1 MEAAAQK
8 LERPSHAAR
17 LDVQNLRQRA
27 GGRDLL
33 AGVALTVLPGECVG
47 LLGPSGSGKSTLLKA
62 CCGLTRPAAGAVLLN
77 GQDLYKNR
85 DPWRKRLGYVPQDDI
100 IHLELTVQS
109 AIGYAAALRLPASI
123 SKGDLQLTV
132 TRAIAQVGL
141 TDRAGVRI
149 AKLSGGQRK
158 RASVAV
164 ELLARPAILFLDE
177 PTSGQ
182 DPHLEESMM
191 QLFRTLARGGTTIVV
206 TTHAMANV
214 ELLDL
219 VALLHSGSLVYFG
232 PPADLLEFFDTR
244 SYEGVFKR
252 LAAEPASHWLAR
264 FHASAQWKTYV
275 AGRARG
281 PAIK

>member
-1 MEAAAQK
+1 MATTDK
-8 LERPSHAAR
+8 LERQSMAAR
-17 LDVQNLRQRA
+17 LDVQGLRQRA

-33 AGVALTVLPGECVG
+33 DGVALTVLPGECVG

-62 CCGLTRPAAGAVLLN
+62 CCGLTRPTAGQVLLN
-77 GQDLYKNR
+77 GQDLYRHR
-85 DPWRKRLGYVPQDDI
+85 DLWRKRVGYVPQDDI
-100 IHLELTVQS
+100 IHLELTVES
-109 AIGYAAALRLPASI
+109 AIGYAAALRLPASL
-123 SKGDLQLTV
+123 SKVDRQVAV
-132 TRAIAQVGL
+132 TRAIAAVGL
-141 TDRAGVRI
+141 TDRSRVRI

-164 ELLARPAILFLDE
+164 ELLARPSILFLDE

-191 QLFRTLARGGTTIVV
+191 QLFQTLARGGTTVVV

-219 VALLHSGSLVYFG
+219 VALLHTGSLVYLG

-252 LAAEPASHWLAR
+252 LAAEPAAHWLAR
-264 FHASAQWKTYV
+264 FHRSSQFSRYV

-281 PAIK
+281 PAVS